1 MTKIWNE
8 AGFVSDDPWVIE
20 SDEVEAG
27 QNEKPILPLASFL
40 ERAEAGESGL
50 GVLIAPADNVRALQP
65 HLDKI
70 ALVALSFPAFNDG
83 RGFSH
88 ASLLRTQLGFDGEI
102 RAVGDVLID
111 QIPLMLRCGISSFAV
126 TNPVAIRRLG
136 EGRLPGIDLH
146 YQPTAR
152 DAANP
157 GSYSWRRVSG
167 SVA

>member
-70 ALVALSFPAFNDG
+70 GLVALSFPAFNDG

-88 ASLLRTQLGFDGEI
+88 ASLLRTRIGYDGEI

-167 SVA
+167 SAA

>member
-88 ASLLRTQLGFDGEI
+88 ASLLRTRLGYDGEI

-167 SVA
+167 SAA